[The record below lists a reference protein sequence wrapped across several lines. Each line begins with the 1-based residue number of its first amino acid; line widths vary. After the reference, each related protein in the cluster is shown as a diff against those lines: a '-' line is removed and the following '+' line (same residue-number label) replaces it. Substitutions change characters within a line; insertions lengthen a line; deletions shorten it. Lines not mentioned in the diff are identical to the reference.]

1 MNQDEFYVGYAPAP
15 PPRLKKRLVRIVVAL
30 NALGVALAILLVLG
44 QKRFAASAFEFQQFR
59 NFEGIVQERPYA
71 SLLVRRPGTSNGLF
85 PFSRYLLVAPGKHG
99 AAAAVAGL
107 DGKQVRIRGSLIYR
121 DGSTMIEFA
130 SDSARVVEGAGA
142 GPADAVTDLGAV
154 TLAGEIVD
162 SKCYLGVMNPGNGK
176 VHRDCAV
183 RCISGGIPPAFLV
196 KDAEGGS
203 RTLLLAGSDGRQ
215 LNRELLDFVAEPI
228 TIHGRLTRSGETYIL
243 WAEPGSF
250 ERGAHF

>member
-15 PPRLKKRLVRIVVAL
+15 PPRLRKALVRTVLSVNVLA
-30 NALGVALAILLVLG
+30 VALAVLLVLG

-59 NFEGIVQERPYA
+59 DFKGIIQEHPYA
-71 SLLVRRPGTSNGLF
+71 SLLVRRPGAREGVF

-99 AAAAVAGL
+99 AAAAVAGM
-107 DGKQVRIRGSLIYR
+107 DGKQIRIQGSLIYR
-121 DGSTMIEFA
+121 GGDTMLELA
-130 SDSARVVEGAGA
+130 PDSRPVVEGTAS
-142 GPADAVTDLGAV
+142 GPAGSITDLGAM

-176 VHRDCAV
+176 VHRDCAA

-196 KDAEGGS
+196 KDAEGRS
-203 RTLLLAGSDGRQ
+203 RTLLLAGADGRQ
-215 LNRELLDFVAEPI
+215 LNREVLDFVAEPI
-228 TIHGRLTRSGETYIL
+228 TIRGRLTRSGETYIL
-243 WAEPGSF
+243 RAEPGTF